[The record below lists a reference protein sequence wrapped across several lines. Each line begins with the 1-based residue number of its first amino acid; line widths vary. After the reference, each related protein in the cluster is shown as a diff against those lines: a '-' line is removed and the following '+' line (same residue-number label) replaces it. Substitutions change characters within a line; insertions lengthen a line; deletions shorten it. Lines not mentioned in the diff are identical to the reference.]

1 MSKQKSNM
9 HALSLPDDR
18 SLSDSLVV
26 FFPANNIP
34 KQHLARVGTTHHTD
48 RQSFHLVSV
57 ICKWAVSRAAYS
69 TTYAT
74 GRDLPCSTDLLMLTH
89 LPNSLSKRGR
99 STTQK
104 TPRPLWICPDVRL
117 RFDWNGDG
125 RFESGDD
132 LQLQLELPGS
142 LSPGGVRLHLC
153 FMKSQHSLQERD
165 TNWGPD
171 SVFYFSFA
179 FKAVKDSASDSL
191 SSLSSLICTVC
202 LT

>member
-1 MSKQKSNM
+1 M

-57 ICKWAVSRAAYS
+57 ICKWAVSRATYS

-104 TPRPLWICPDVRL
+104 TPRHLWISPDGTL
-117 RFDWNGDG
+117 RFDWNEDG
-125 RFESGDD
+125 RFASGGDFSSSSREALVPVAYD
-132 LQLQLELPGS
+132 YIYVLWNHRIVAGTRHKLGPRQCFLFLFRLQS
-142 LSPGGVRLHLC
+142 C
-153 FMKSQHSLQERD
+153 
-165 TNWGPD
+165 
-171 SVFYFSFA
+171 
-179 FKAVKDSASDSL
+179 
-191 SSLSSLICTVC
+191 
-202 LT
+202 